1 MTSRPSYLLSYQ
13 KCNASIF
20 DITLKAL
27 SDNLV
32 LNCYNYMNPST
43 ILGSKEGFKVQYIK
57 VYQKLIKK
65 KFLCINNNVKY
76 LKITKQTDSVDFKL
90 DKP

>member
-27 SDNLV
+27 SDSLV

-43 ILGSKEGFKVQYIK
+43 ILVQSSIYKSISET
-57 VYQKLIKK
+57 YKK
-65 KFLCINNNVKY
+65 KISLH
-76 LKITKQTDSVDFKL
+76 KQQC
-90 DKP
+90 

>member
-1 MTSRPSYLLSYQ
+1 
-13 KCNASIF
+13 
-20 DITLKAL
+20 
-27 SDNLV
+27 
-32 LNCYNYMNPST
+32 MNPST